1 MTIDN
6 MPLAA
11 TQTPAECGPDVSA
24 IDGTRWGRC
33 RAVRANFLWRVLF
46 PQWMKRKREYMG
58 LSQYYLSRISG
69 IGRGAVAQYE
79 QGRCFP
85 DGRNME
91 RLLNAFQL
99 TEREKGTMFRQL
111 YRDA

>member
-1 MTIDN
+1 MTTDN
-6 MPLAA
+6 MPLEA
-11 TQTPAECGPDVSA
+11 TQTPAECGPDVRT
-24 IDGTRWGRC
+24 IDDTRWGRY

-58 LSQYYLSRISG
+58 LSQYYLSRIAG
-69 IGRGAVAQYE
+69 ISLGSIAQYE
-79 QGRCFP
+79 QGSRFP